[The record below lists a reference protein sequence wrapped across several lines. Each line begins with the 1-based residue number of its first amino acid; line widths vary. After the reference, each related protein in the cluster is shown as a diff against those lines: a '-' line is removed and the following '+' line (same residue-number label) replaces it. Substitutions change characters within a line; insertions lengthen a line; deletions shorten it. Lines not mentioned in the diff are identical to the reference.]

1 MQVFHPTILDGY
13 IVIVLLFLS
22 LFLARINYIKIV
34 VEFKDKNY

>member
-1 MQVFHPTILDGY
+1 MEVFHPSILDGN

-22 LFLARINYIKIV
+22 HFLARINYKKVV